1 MRGRYF
7 TLDQAAKAYPVFT
20 RRLLRRLVE
29 QRRIAF
35 SRAGRLIVL
44 AESDIEQYL
53 ETNRTEIPRRGPYA
67 ALSSL
72 HRDARDIDRKILPAS
87 EERPD
92 GVDSPVTPKS
102 GTVGGPL
109 PRSTRSSANPDLRQ
123 AR

>member
-7 TLDQAAKAYPVFT
+7 TLDQAAQAYPVFT
-20 RRLLRRLVE
+20 RRLRRLVE

-53 ETNRTEIPRRGPYA
+53 EANRSEIPRCGPYA

-72 HRDARDIDRKILPAS
+72 HRGAREIDRKILPAS
-87 EERPD
+87 KEGPD
-92 GVDSPVTPKS
+92 GVDSSVTPKP

-109 PRSTRSSANPDLRQ
+109 P
-123 AR
+123 